1 MTNDPIDLQFDSSAK
16 QNANLAQSRV
26 RWLSVTGVIGGLVMF
41 IIATALLAW
50 TSRLQREAHHT
61 EDELMECRMAV
72 NRVMAETSREWNQLL
87 NASPAHDTSIA
98 IPDHPT
104 WAADLRL
111 AEKTCKHLS
120 QSDMMSR
127 SGQRLEI
134 ATTIHMEFH
143 ERAKRWNTTL
153 RKLRQA
159 FRQQSQLTGELIFA
173 LIRNVERVQGHYR
186 LELALSLR
194 ELNLDQDTEAF
205 LQDLRRD
212 CVSDTIATRMRAD
225 VMELHSKLTRMAD
238 TTNVDQLTDL
248 GENQIRPLLVRIRS
262 ASPEFGLFDDV
273 ALIEESIFRTHQDG
287 SGGCFTLQLALAELL
302 LDREPLIHQSV
313 ALTERL
319 NNDRTN
325 LATTAAILQGR
336 LNSEFSNALA
346 IVWSVIVTCGIAF
359 SGAFVWLGRRVSEDI
374 SMQLETIDRS
384 ARELAN
390 EQLLLATVISS
401 VPTPLYWQ
409 DAEGRYRGCSNS
421 FANWLGF
428 DHARDVIGRTDEQ
441 LPWSCETA
449 EEKIK
454 NEQNFLNGTESFF
467 QGEVPMTLADGRRF
481 VMVASK
487 TVLKSVDGRRMG
499 VLSAYLD
506 VSQRKAAEEK
516 AIGLARI
523 MAECPTEIYVF
534 ETTELNFIEINRAG
548 SEAVGIDPSNLNQA
562 CFSSINGQFDRD
574 TLKALYAPLLKNE
587 QHQIE
592 YETLHKR
599 HDGTLYPVHVSVL
612 TIELDGLF
620 VFVACATDLTEYK
633 KLERKL
639 AQAQK
644 LESIGQL
651 AAGIAH
657 EINTPMQ
664 CISGNIEF
672 LQRFSTELLKVVEA
686 IRKDVISSSPRPWE
700 ERLTELNSLMKKCR
714 YDYLVQQVPMA
725 IEESSHAILRVI
737 EIVRAMR
744 VVSHPGSK
752 DRSATDLNGLIRDA
766 ITVCRNRWKYAAEV
780 HTDFEEPLPELRAF
794 PAELS
799 QVFINL
805 IVNAADALVEKNGEN
820 PVTLGN
826 ISILTRVDN
835 GQISVELSDDG
846 CGMSEE
852 TKSKAF
858 EPFFTTKEVGK
869 GTGQGLAITYDVI
882 TNLHGGTIEIESE
895 PGVGT
900 RIRIRLPIDAQVKMP
915 SLPTENTFSVGC
927 LTA

>member
-1 MTNDPIDLQFDSSAK
+1 MTNDSIDLQLDTSAK

-87 NASPAHDTSIA
+87 NTSPAHAPSIA
-98 IPDHPT
+98 IADPPT
-104 WAADLRL
+104 WAADLSL
-111 AEKTCKHLS
+111 AERTCKHIS

-127 SGQRLEI
+127 TGQTFQI
-134 ATTIHMEFH
+134 TTSIHLEFH
-143 ERAKRWNTTL
+143 QRAKHWNTRL
-153 RKLRQA
+153 HELRQA
-159 FRQQSQLTGELIFA
+159 FRQQSQLTSELIFV

-186 LELALSLR
+186 LELALRLR
-194 ELNLDQDTEAF
+194 DLNIDQDTGAF
-205 LQDLRRD
+205 LKNLRQD
-212 CVSDTIATRMRAD
+212 CASDTIATRMRAD
-225 VMELHSKLTRMAD
+225 VMELQSKLTRMAD
-238 TTNVDQLTDL
+238 TSDVDLLTDL
-248 GENQIRPLLVRIRS
+248 GENQIRPLLLRIRS
-262 ASPEFGLFDDV
+262 AAPEFGFFDDV
-273 ALIEESIFRTHQDG
+273 TLIEESIFRPHQDG
-287 SGGCFTLQLALAELL
+287 GGGCFTLQLALAELL
-302 LDREPLIHQSV
+302 LDREPLIDQSV

-319 NNDRTN
+319 NNDRTS
-325 LATTAAILQGR
+325 LATTAAILQSR

-374 SMQLETIDRS
+374 SIQLETIDRS

-401 VPTPLYWQ
+401 VPTPLYWK

-441 LPWSCETA
+441 LPWSSETA
-449 EEKIK
+449 EAKIA
-454 NEQNFLNGTESFF
+454 NERAFLKDTEGFF
-467 QGEVPMTLADGRRF
+467 HGEVPKTLADGRRF
-481 VMVASK
+481 VMMANK

-499 VLSAYLD
+499 VLGAYLD
-506 VSQRKAAEEK
+506 VTQRKAAEEK

-534 ETTELNFIEINRAG
+534 ETTELNFIEMNRAG

-562 CFSSINGQFDRD
+562 CFASINGQFDRD
-574 TLKALYAPLLKNE
+574 TIKALYAPLLKNE

-599 HDGTLYPVHVSVL
+599 RDGTLYPVHVSVL

-672 LQRFSTELLKVVEA
+672 LQRFSTQLLTVIEA
-686 IRKDVISSSPRPWE
+686 IRKDIISSSPRPWE
-700 ERLTELNSLMKKCR
+700 DRVAELNGLMKKCR
-714 YDYLVQQVPMA
+714 YEYLVQQVPMA
-725 IEESSHAILRVI
+725 IEESSHAISRVI

-752 DRSATDLNGLIRDA
+752 DRTLTDLNGLIRDA
-766 ITVCRNRWKYAAEV
+766 VTVSRNRWKYAAEV
-780 HTDFEEPLPELRAF
+780 HTHFEEPLPDLRAF

-805 IVNAADALVEKNGEN
+805 IVNAADALVDKHGEN
-820 PVTLGN
+820 PTTLGN
-826 ISILTRVDN
+826 ISIRTSVEKDHIL
-835 GQISVELSDDG
+835 VELSDDG

-852 TKSKAF
+852 TKAKAF

-869 GTGQGLAITYDVI
+869 GTGQGLAITYDVV
-882 TNLHGGTIEIESE
+882 TKLHGGTIEIESE

-900 RIRIRLPIDAQVKMP
+900 QFKIRLPIDAQAKP
-915 SLPTENTFSVGC
+915 PALQTENTSSFSC